1 MMRILVIAP
10 YAPVRDGIAA
20 YTLQTVARLRAA
32 GDNVEVLSP
41 FPSAAH
47 HHVELGTVRGALQLL
62 PYMRRYDSILV
73 QYHPDVFFKPGLGV
87 FERERIAVVLALAWR
102 SARHVELR
110 VHEADYA
117 RTHTGPASLATRAMW
132 RAASRIVVHTQT
144 ERKAFHDAYG
154 LPLSRISV
162 APHGGDFA
170 ARTGVSRAEAR
181 ERLHLPEGEV
191 MFLSIGFIQPHKGFD
206 RAIRA
211 FAELGPLS
219 GRARLDIVGSVRVEE
234 PHYLAHLDEL
244 RTLAAAAPG
253 VHLHVGFAGDD
264 EFDMWIVAADC
275 VVLPYRYIWS
285 SSVLERAAL
294 YERPVI
300 ASRVGGLQD
309 QVRGNGML
317 VSSEEELLGAMGQF
331 LAARGVSA
339 SAPAPPAAPWPASTT
354 VTRSEIEREIIARAA
369 AERELA
375 GGTRLNGDAAN
386 ASGSRDAGAASAA
399 VRRLPTLHV
408 AAPDSPRPGATIV
421 KRLIRRLTQWEL
433 DPIVGQVNAL
443 QRAVVESLER
453 EVQPPQ
459 RDQPAATSRTLSPG
473 E

>member
-1 MMRILVIAP
+1 MRILVIAP

-32 GDNVEVLSP
+32 GNDVEVLSP

-87 FERERIAVVLALAWR
+87 LERERIAAALALAWR
-102 SARHVELR
+102 AARHVELR

-117 RTHTGPASLATRAMW
+117 RKHSGPDSLATRAMW

-144 ERKAFHDAYG
+144 ERRAFHDAYG

-162 APHGGDFA
+162 APHGADFA
-170 ARTGVSRAEAR
+170 TRTGMSRAEAR
-181 ERLHLPEGEV
+181 ERLHLPEHAV
-191 MFLSIGFIQPHKGFD
+191 TFLSIGFIQPHKGFD

-211 FAELGPLS
+211 FAALGPLG

-234 PHYLAHLDEL
+234 PQYVAHLEEL
-244 RTLAAAAPG
+244 RSLAAATPA
-253 VHLHVGFAGDD
+253 VNLHVGFAGDD
-264 EFDMWIVAADC
+264 EFDTWIVASDC

-300 ASRVGGLQD
+300 ASRVGGLRD
-309 QVRGNGML
+309 QVRGDGVL
-317 VSSEEELLGAMGQF
+317 VSSDEELLSAMRQF

-339 SAPAPPAAPWPASTT
+339 AAPEPPPEPWPSPETA
-354 VTRSEIEREIIARAA
+354 TRSEVEREIAARAA
-369 AERELA
+369 AERDLT
-375 GGTRLNGDAAN
+375 GGAHRNGATAN
-386 ASGSRDAGAASAA
+386 RSGDVRSASAA

-408 AAPDSPRPGATIV
+408 AAPDSPRPGAAIV
-421 KRLIRRLTQWEL
+421 KRVIRRLTQWEL
-433 DPIVGQVNAL
+433 DPIVRQVNAL
-443 QRAVVESLER
+443 QRATAESLER
-453 EVQPPQ
+453 AAETGQN
-459 RDQPAATSRTLSPG
+459 DQPDATSRTLSPG

>member
-1 MMRILVIAP
+1 MRILVIAP
-10 YAPVRDGIAA
+10 YAPARDGIAA

-32 GDNVEVLSP
+32 GHDVEVLSP

-62 PYMRRYDSILV
+62 PYMRRYDRILV
-73 QYHPDVFFKPGLGV
+73 QYHPDVFFKPGVGV
-87 FERERIAVVLALAWR
+87 LERERIAAALALAWR

-117 RTHTGPASLATRAMW
+117 RSHTGPDSLATRAMW

-144 ERKAFHDAYG
+144 ERSAFHDAYG

-162 APHGGDFA
+162 TPHGGDFA
-170 ARTGVSRAEAR
+170 SRTAISRTAAR
-181 ERLHLPEGEV
+181 ERLRLPEHEV
-191 MFLSIGFIQPHKGFD
+191 TFLSIGFIQPHKGFD

-211 FAELGPLS
+211 FAGLGPLT

-234 PHYLAHLDEL
+234 PQYVAHLDEL
-244 RTLAAAAPG
+244 RTLAAATPG

-264 EFDMWIVAADC
+264 EFDTWIVASDC

-309 QVRGNGML
+309 QVRGDGVL
-317 VSSEEELLGAMGQF
+317 VSSDEELLGAMRQF

-339 SAPAPPAAPWPASTT
+339 VAPALPAAPWPSMKTA
-354 VTRSEIEREIIARAA
+354 TRDEVEREITARAA

-375 GGTRLNGDAAN
+375 GGAHTNGV
-386 ASGSRDAGAASAA
+386 ASASRSRGARAASAA
-399 VRRLPTLHV
+399 VRRLQTLHV
-408 AAPDSPRPGATIV
+408 AAPESPRPGATLV
-421 KRLIRRLTQWEL
+421 KRAIRRLTQWEL
-433 DPIVGQVNAL
+433 DPIVRQVNAL
-443 QRAVVESLER
+443 QRAMVESLER
-453 EVQPPQ
+453 GAESRQD
-459 RDQPAATSRTLSPG
+459 DQPAATSRTSSPD

>member
-1 MMRILVIAP
+1 MRILVIAP

-20 YTLQTVARLRAA
+20 YTVQTVARLRAA
-32 GDNVEVLSP
+32 GKDVEVLSP

-62 PYMRRYDSILV
+62 PYMRRYDRVLV

-87 FERERIAVVLALAWR
+87 LERERIAAALALAWR

-117 RTHTGPASLATRAMW
+117 RRHTGPDSMATRAMW
-132 RAASRIVVHTQT
+132 RAASRIVVHTET
-144 ERKAFHDAYG
+144 ERRAFHDAYG
-154 LPLSRISV
+154 LPLTRISV

-170 ARTGVSRAEAR
+170 ARTDMRRAEAR
-181 ERLHLPEGEV
+181 ERLHLPQREL

-211 FAELGPLS
+211 FAGLGPLS
-219 GRARLDIVGSVRVEE
+219 GQARLDIVGSVRVEE
-234 PHYLAHLDEL
+234 PQYVAHLEEL
-244 RTLAAAAPG
+244 RSLAAATPG
-253 VHLHVGFAGDD
+253 VHLHIGFAGDD
-264 EFDMWIVAADC
+264 EFDTWIIASDS

-309 QVRGNGML
+309 QVRGDGVL
-317 VSSEEELLGAMGQF
+317 VSSDEELLGAMRQF

-339 SAPAPPAAPWPASTT
+339 VAPAPSSWPSATT
-354 VTRSEIEREIIARAA
+354 ATRDEVEREITARAA
-369 AERELA
+369 AERELH
-375 GGTRLNGDAAN
+375 GGAHANGAA
-386 ASGSRDAGAASAA
+386 AARRSSEARAASAA

-408 AAPDSPRPGATIV
+408 AAPESPRPGATLV
-421 KRLIRRLTQWEL
+421 KRLIRRITQWEL
-433 DPIVGQVNAL
+433 DPIVRQVNAL
-443 QRAVVESLER
+443 QRAMVESLER
-453 EVQPPQ
+453 GAQAPPN
-459 RDQPAATSRTLSPG
+459 DQPAATSRTLSPD